1 MKDIAE
7 KTGAAQLQKARAPSL
22 RISFL
27 VSRGGLAGKGPFR
40 GLEGFQQPRPSS
52 ASVAV
57 VPNFSKVRSR
67 RRAMTRQVSLEASWM
82 SWQESSDPLMLCVS
96 VPDPASY
103 EEAKPVA
110 QERTLVSVVLGLL

>member
-40 GLEGFQQPRPSS
+40 GLEGFQQ
-52 ASVAV
+52 A
-57 VPNFSKVRSR
+57 
-67 RRAMTRQVSLEASWM
+67 
-82 SWQESSDPLMLCVS
+82 
-96 VPDPASY
+96 
-103 EEAKPVA
+103 EAKLRLRGRGSKFLEGPEQKA
-110 QERTLVSVVLGLL
+110 RHDTPSLAGGELDVLAGVFGPFDALRQRARPRLLRGS